1 MIRRLPLLLLAGSC
15 LLLASCR
22 ACERCLAPRAITGE
36 VRADPELVT
45 LTSEAP
51 VERGRPRKVIDGIG
65 WVFGIPSKI
74 VLWDRRV
81 ENHAVGPETEAA
93 IREYL
98 DDEGLD
104 HAIRATP
111 QSRFR
116 VVEDGDAIAGLEARG
131 ATGIIFGTSGYD
143 VEREMRAYAEVAGL
157 R

>member
-1 MIRRLPLLLLAGSC
+1 MIRRFPLLLLTGSC

-22 ACERCLAPRAITGE
+22 ACERCLAPRAITGK

-93 IREYL
+93 IRGYL
-98 DDEGLD
+98 DDEGLVAAVAAGRGEHWRLPD
-104 HAIRATP
+104 LVPEWPETSYTANP
-111 QSRFR
+111 W
-116 VVEDGDAIAGLEARG
+116 DGSGRPDLD
-131 ATGIIFGTSGYD
+131 TGI
-143 VEREMRAYAEVAGL
+143 
-157 R
+157 